1 MSLYQEKN
9 DYFLNELNLKKTS
22 SADFYRDIFPVN
34 SFEARMGKLDIYPNT
49 RKGNG
54 FVVYTAENKAKHTR
68 MVFDDHKE
76 IEELLENEC
85 SFMSPISYYGKNR
98 TSKNARQLFA
108 LTFDLDEVGRQ
119 ELHLLLTY
127 HADSIPRP
135 TYIVNSGGG
144 IHLYYVLNEP
154 MPMTPTNQRL
164 MKELKFVLTSFMW
177 NSDTSRLK
185 DIQYQGLN
193 QGFRL
198 VGSKTKNGEEVT
210 AWKVGEKV
218 DIEYLI
224 GFTPGELNLY
234 YHEYRFDSKLSLE
247 EARKK
252 YPEWY
257 HQRIELGREKKN
269 WTCKRALYDWWKK
282 QLTKTKYHHRYF
294 YVMSL
299 AIYAKK
305 CDISEE
311 ELRADAYSFQEYLNL
326 KSPENPFTDEDIES
340 ALECYNET
348 YRSFPRDD
356 IAKITGIEIP
366 KNKRNGR
373 KQETHLE
380 IARSTQ
386 AILNKA
392 NGTNWRDGNGRKSA
406 QETVFIFLAEN
417 QYITAREFC
426 ERTGLAKRTF
436 YKYKKIWL
444 ELMIEKL
451 DHLR

>member
-9 DYFLNELNLKKTS
+9 DYFLYELNLKKTS

-54 FVVYTAENKAKHTR
+54 FVVYTANKTKHTR
-68 MVFDDHKE
+68 MVFDDLKE

-85 SFMSPISYYGKNR
+85 AFMSPISYYGKNR
-98 TSKNARQLFA
+98 TAKNARQLFA

-119 ELHLLLTY
+119 ELHLLLTF

-218 DIEYLI
+218 DVEYLI
-224 GFTPGELNLY
+224 GFTPGELNLH
-234 YHEYRFDSKLSLE
+234 YHEYRFDSKMSLE

-392 NGTNWRDGNGRKSA
+392 NGTDWRKGNGRKSA

-444 ELMIEKL
+444 ELMLEKL

>member
-1 MSLYQEKN
+1 
-9 DYFLNELNLKKTS
+9 
-22 SADFYRDIFPVN
+22 
-34 SFEARMGKLDIYPNT
+34 
-49 RKGNG
+49 
-54 FVVYTAENKAKHTR
+54 
-68 MVFDDHKE
+68 
-76 IEELLENEC
+76 
-85 SFMSPISYYGKNR
+85 
-98 TSKNARQLFA
+98 
-108 LTFDLDEVGRQ
+108 
-119 ELHLLLTY
+119 
-127 HADSIPRP
+127 
-135 TYIVNSGGG
+135 
-144 IHLYYVLNEP
+144 
-154 MPMTPTNQRL
+154 
-164 MKELKFVLTSFMW
+164 
-177 NSDTSRLK
+177 
-185 DIQYQGLN
+185 
-193 QGFRL
+193 
-198 VGSKTKNGEEVT
+198 
-210 AWKVGEKV
+210 
-218 DIEYLI
+218 
-224 GFTPGELNLY
+224 
-234 YHEYRFDSKLSLE
+234 
-247 EARKK
+247 
-252 YPEWY
+252 
-257 HQRIELGREKKN
+257 
-269 WTCKRALYDWWKK
+269 
-282 QLTKTKYHHRYF
+282 
-294 YVMSL
+294 MSL

>member
-85 SFMSPISYYGKNR
+85 AFMSPISYYGKNR
-98 TSKNARQLFA
+98 TAKNARQLFA

-218 DIEYLI
+218 DVEYLI

-257 HQRIELGREKKN
+257 HQRIELGRTKKN
-269 WTCKRALYDWWKK
+269 WTCKRALYDWWKNQVQK
-282 QLTKTKYHHRYF
+282 VEVHHRYF
-294 YVMSL
+294 YVMCLSCY
-299 AIYAKK
+299 AIK
-305 CDISEE
+305 CGISEE
-311 ELRADAYSFQEYLNL
+311 ELTKDAYSFLQYLND
-326 KSPENPFTDEDIES
+326 KGRHENNPFTESDLKS
-340 ALECYNET
+340 ALEMFQECYRT
-348 YRSFPRDD
+348 FPRAD
-356 IAKITGIEIP
+356 IEKISGIEIP

-373 KQETHLE
+373 KQSTHLKM
-380 IARSTQ
+380 AR
-386 AILNKA
+386 AIQQIQDEG
-392 NGTNWRDGNGRKSA
+392 NGTKWNGRLSA
-406 QETVFIFLAEN
+406 EKVVFAFSSRQKTL
-417 QYITAREFC
+417 T
-426 ERTGLAKRTF
+426 TF
-436 YKYKKIWL
+436 WPFI
-444 ELMIEKL
+444 IS
-451 DHLR
+451 